1 MKGSNFWG
9 FWSLGFVT
17 SLPRKLPLTLALLP
31 GQGWARALWRH
42 GLDDAAQVPQC
53 ILEAVIAAPRRQV
66 RLSRQ
71 VERPSAG
78 AFDCI
83 KAGADVAERLERC
96 RFEHVEKQA
105 GKAAPASQLYQLRA
119 HLPYWVNTMQ
129 QIGLVSA
136 PVQSIITDDCCPD
149 WDPAKGPDLPI
160 LLPKLPSAR
169 AEAALGGN
177 PSTRM
182 YKMLATAQRV
192 FTTVMGHTVL
202 FPRYMG
208 IRVPVWTI

>member
-1 MKGSNFWG
+1 MMMP
-9 FWSLGFVT
+9 V
-17 SLPRKLPLTLALLP
+17 
-31 GQGWARALWRH
+31 
-42 GLDDAAQVPQC
+42 
-53 ILEAVIAAPRRQV
+53 
-66 RLSRQ
+66 
-71 VERPSAG
+71 
-78 AFDCI
+78 
-83 KAGADVAERLERC
+83 
-96 RFEHVEKQA
+96 
-105 GKAAPASQLYQLRA
+105 
-119 HLPYWVNTMQ
+119 Q

-202 FPRYMG
+202 FPRYVG
-208 IRVPVWTI
+208 IRVLPCLDDLIFAATTSREALTMGQMLLCIHPAVRLAHPPDQVRRV

>member
-1 MKGSNFWG
+1 M
-9 FWSLGFVT
+9 
-17 SLPRKLPLTLALLP
+17 
-31 GQGWARALWRH
+31 
-42 GLDDAAQVPQC
+42 DDAAQVPQC
-53 ILEAVIAAPRRQV
+53 ILEAVIAAPRRQA
-66 RLSRQ
+66 RPSRQ

-169 AEAALGGN
+169 AEPAIRRRACTKYWPL
-177 PSTRM
+177 PSGSLR
-182 YKMLATAQRV
+182 Q
-192 FTTVMGHTVL
+192 
-202 FPRYMG
+202 
-208 IRVPVWTI
+208 